1 MDFQS
6 TALPTELPSLL
17 PIKNT
22 LGHANLNSAVD
33 FVLTLSTSLAYISSV
48 KRPTLRVL
56 EYRHSKTHPWYLDL
70 RPFNR
75 GRKFFKTKAEAE
87 RERLRQITTLERHG
101 REAMGLP
108 PAELS
113 AIIGARKELAKYDKT
128 INDAAAFLLDHLE
141 RINRCNVTVAELAK
155 EVVEAKRKDG
165 HSPIYIADLKKRLV
179 RFCADFGERKIAGIT
194 VEELDNWLR
203 NLDCGPKS
211 RTNFRANVGV
221 LFSYAERRRM
231 IDSNPI
237 LRTARP
243 KLIDKAPEIFSVDEL
258 ATLLNAATSNVPDVI
273 PMLTIGAF
281 SGLRDAEIKRL
292 DWSEVDQK
300 RGHIEVKATKA
311 KSARRR
317 IVGMQPNLR
326 EWLRPYAGMVGA
338 VVPANSRKKLDLV
351 RKAAR
356 LACWPKNGLRHSF
369 ASYRLAAIHDAP
381 RVASELGHTSPKML
395 YSTYRELVLPE
406 EAERYWKLIPDREVE
421 NVLSFSTRESVAS

>member
-1 MDFQS
+1 M
-6 TALPTELPSLL
+6 
-17 PIKNT
+17 
-22 LGHANLNSAVD
+22 
-33 FVLTLSTSLAYISSV
+33 

-87 RERLRQITTLERHG
+87 RERRRQITTLERHG
-101 REAMGLP
+101 REAIGLP

-113 AIIGARKELAKYDKT
+113 AIIRARKELAKYDKT

-179 RFCADFGERKIAGIT
+179 RFCAGFGERKIAGIT

-258 ATLLNAATSNVPDVI
+258 ATLLNAATSSVPDVI

-281 SGLRDAEIKRL
+281 AGLREAEIKRL
-292 DWSEVDQK
+292 AWTEIDLR
-300 RGHIEVKATKA
+300 RGFIEVKATKA
-311 KSARRR
+311 KTARRR
-317 IVGMQPNLR
+317 IIEIQPNLR
-326 EWLRPYAGMVGA
+326 EWLIPYSETTGA
-338 VVPANSRKKLDLV
+338 IVPVNARKKLDLV
-351 RKAAR
+351 RKTGGLTR
-356 LACWPKNGLRHSF
+356 WPQNGLRHSY
-369 ASYRLAAIHDAP
+369 ASYRLAATHDAP

-395 YSTYRELVLPE
+395 YSTYRELVLSE
-406 EAERYWKLIPDREVE
+406 EAARYWELIPDRKSE
-421 NVLSFSTRESVAS
+421 NVLSFSRRVSVAS